1 MDLASRREMMSSNID
16 DLPELLLAEIIC
28 RLSSNKL
35 VFQCK
40 CVSKRWCEL
49 ISSPYFVC
57 YFMRLQRELQKPILS
72 TLVAAKTETNTGTF
86 FPMLGTTSIS
96 GDREEEKEE
105 ERLCSLPPSLS
116 MQLPIISEAALYV
129 VGACND
135 LLLCCPTRIHQR
147 YYYICN
153 PYTKQWVALPPTR
166 RVLKSVVVG
175 FICDPYYSYS
185 DSSSSTSSLS
195 KKKVDNDVCINV
207 EYRWRV
213 VRVFPNFC
221 VDIFLSENGEWRESK
236 NPVVCLSELVSV
248 LPTGVAYNGKLYW
261 PCYNSSNSYV
271 FELDPFSISIS
282 SSSNNII
289 VDKCRLN
296 RGPFRPS
303 PYPALFACR
312 RCLRLFPQIQRGPSL
327 NVWELEEDKDQELV
341 VTETKAKASDDNLM
355 MKWHLVVEDDYSN
368 DDLCSYEINE
378 DDFFPCSTALL
389 GFHPNNED
397 IIYFRNIQGAI
408 IMFNVVKRTV
418 ELVPEIRGIDGYRF
432 LATITYPFILP
443 WWPTPVPSL

>member
-1 MDLASRREMMSSNID
+1 MDLASRREMMTSNID

-57 YFMRLQRELQKPILS
+57 YFVRLQRELQKPILS
-72 TLVAAKTETNTGTF
+72 TLVAAKTGTNTGTF
-86 FPMLGTTSIS
+86 FPILGTTSIS
-96 GDREEEKEE
+96 RDREEEEKEE
-105 ERLCSLPPSLS
+105 ERLCPPPPSLS
-116 MQLPIISEAALYV
+116 LQLPIISGAALYV

-135 LLLCCPTRIHQR
+135 LLLCCPTDIHQR

-166 RVLKSVVVG
+166 RVLESVAVG
-175 FICDPYYSYS
+175 FICDPYYTYS

-195 KKKVDNDVCINV
+195 KKKADND
-207 EYRWRV
+207 
-213 VRVFPNFC
+213 
-221 VDIFLSENGEWRESK
+221 NGEWRESK
-236 NPVVCLSELVSV
+236 NPVVCLSEFVAA

-261 PCYNSSNSYV
+261 PCYNSSNTYV

-289 VDKCRLN
+289 VDKCRLS
-296 RGPFRPS
+296 RGPFDPT
-303 PYPALFACR
+303 PFPALFACR

-327 NVWELEEDKDQELV
+327 NVWELEEDEDQELV
-341 VTETKAKASDDNLM
+341 VAETEAKASDDNLM
-355 MKWHLVVEDDYSN
+355 MKWRLVVENDYSD
-368 DDLCSYEINE
+368 DDLCSSEVNE
-378 DDFFPCSTALL
+378 DDFFPRSTALL

-408 IMFNVVKRTV
+408 IMFNVVERTV
-418 ELVPEIRGIDGYRF
+418 EFVLEIPGMDGYLF
-432 LATITYPFILP
+432 IAAVTYPFILP
-443 WWPTPVPSL
+443 WWPTPVPRF